1 MITVFIRAIIVYT
14 VTVVIFRLMGKRQI
28 GEMEP
33 YELVI
38 TLIIAEVVC
47 VPMGDKSIPIS
58 TGITSAVTLFILHQ
72 LTVLLTRSGKFQR
85 MISGKPII
93 VIDKEGINYR
103 NLTEMNMRASDLLQ
117 AMRSAG
123 CFSLEE
129 VNYALVETNGQLAV
143 IKNPDF
149 DGKYQGEFPVP
160 VITDGE
166 WPFEELNDRI
176 DREKIVKELRKR
188 RVKLKDVIVM
198 TVDGENH
205 AVLQVKGKPYEVFDF
220 PCKVVTVE
228 APLSERTSAQN
239 ENESQCQAS
248 NASQSDNASKIDN
261 ENQEQNASQA
271 VKTLHE
277 NRTDNENQVALT
289 EQEVQITSENRTP
302 YDNKTEN
309 ESRNTAES
317 QTAYENE
324 TDNANQVALTDGK
337 PKNAKKRRKVKGG
350 RK

>member
-198 TVDGENH
+198 TVDGANH

-248 NASQSDNASKIDN
+248 NASQIDN

-277 NRTDNENQVALT
+277 NRTDNANQVALT
-289 EQEVQITSENRTP
+289 EKEVQITSESQTSHEP
-302 YDNKTEN
+302 YAEN

-317 QTAYENE
+317 QTSYENK